1 MSKDF
6 SFDNFFKIN
15 VQKWGTGEND
25 CLSRVAQ
32 TSLNNAGKTEDAGQW
47 TKIKEQQDKIQE
59 YNNKIEGHKIEN
71 ADVVYEG
78 QEILIPIEDAIEG
91 IKNDFETTT
100 SEYDEQQQEIADCT
114 DKLTSANSNVSN
126 TKASYDQALTEYNK
140 AKSAASN
147 SGDSNQNSSAIDSLK
162 ATLDAKKEEYTK
174 AVEEQKEAQEALKEA
189 QEKAKETKEKI
200 EKLEKELDEYTDRK
214 DEKEKEID
222 DQLKEIA
229 GNIEGLEDELTQAQ
243 EELDKM
249 KQELEQ
255 MKSGDRDEGE
265 NWDTIDKNAKK
276 ALSTSNTDQKIA
288 KADGVE
294 VSDEEENPNYFEIKQ
309 LYGKIIE
316 DEDNDTVIA
325 RRYTYD
331 EDGNEIIISEDEY
344 KNNPNEYG
352 TSIDKDNL
360 ISETTYE
367 YPSSDVQ
374 VEIVKTKD
382 EDGEDT
388 YEVNVKDGQLTPELI
403 DKYADKYSVDISPIN
418 TSNADS
424 TESKVYNILNDSS
437 SNTKNSDLKD
447 YFNNNYSLPDVTKS
461 TSADEASP
469 NAVKDALYSLDI
481 TNSSDDEIAYAVGK
495 LTSTYG
501 TFDNMINVMMNA
513 AGSGDWSDLQN
524 SIYLTRVAQLMERYN
539 DIKKD

>member
-114 DKLTSANSNVSN
+114 DKLTSANSNVSS

-214 DEKEKEID
+214 DQKEKEID
-222 DQLKEIA
+222 EQLKEIT
-229 GNIEGLEDELTQAQ
+229 GNIEGLEDELEQAQ

-249 KQELEQ
+249 KQELEK
-255 MKSGDRDEGE
+255 MKSGDRDKGE
-265 NWDTIDKNAKK
+265 NWNSIDEQAQNA
-276 ALSTSNTDQKIA
+276 AQNAQKLQDIA
-288 KADGVE
+288 KADGIE
-294 VSDEEENPNYFEIKQ
+294 IPEDEENPNYFETKN
-309 LYGKIIE
+309 KESIIVE
-316 DEDNDTVIA
+316 DENTNTVSLMTYADDGKGNKILLSEKQYGDKLNDEGTRI
-325 RRYTYD
+325 YD
-331 EDGNEIIISEDEY
+331 
-344 KNNPNEYG
+344 
-352 TSIDKDNL
+352 DNL
-360 ISETTYE
+360 VSEKTYE
-367 YPSSDVQ
+367 YPSSGVR
-374 VEIVKTKD
+374 VEITKTQNDDGDD
-382 EDGEDT
+382 E
-388 YEVNVKDGQLTPELI
+388 YSVNVQNGQLTPALI
-403 DKYADKYSVDISPIN
+403 DKYETKYGVSLSNGYVDEKN
-418 TSNADS
+418 S
-424 TESKVYNILNDSS
+424 TASEVNNILNKSDKSE
-437 SNTKNSDLKD
+437 KNSDLKT
-447 YFNNNYSLPDVTKS
+447 YFNNNYTLPELKNS
-461 TSADEASP
+461 TSSSSTDYDAKLI
-469 NAVKDALYSLDI
+469 KDVLYSLDLDNCLDI
-481 TNSSDDEIAYAVGK
+481 EIESAVNK
-495 LTSTYG
+495 LTYAFGSV
-501 TFDNMINVMMNA
+501 DNLIDVVTSDT
-513 AGSGDWSDLQN
+513 SGLSDVQQG
-524 SIYLTRVAQLMERYN
+524 IYLPRVAQLLERYGS
-539 DIKKD
+539 IKN